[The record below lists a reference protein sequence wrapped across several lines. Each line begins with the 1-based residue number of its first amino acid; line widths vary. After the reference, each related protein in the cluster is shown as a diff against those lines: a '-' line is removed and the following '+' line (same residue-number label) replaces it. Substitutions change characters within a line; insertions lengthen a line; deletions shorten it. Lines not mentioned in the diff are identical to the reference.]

1 MSQNIKKVTTYLFTL
16 RVLRTFLS
24 VVTLI
29 FSAKY
34 FGVSIERDIWILA
47 STLLV
52 TVNAAIWGPINET
65 FRTKFIF
72 IQEKEGQNIAIRKT
86 SSLLGFMIIVTLI
99 LSILIVLLSSW
110 IATFVTSALPG
121 QGKSLFVIILFML
134 LPSLLINQITSLGI
148 SILNAYNVYYI
159 PEVVGFFT
167 GIINLAAI
175 ILLAPTLG
183 IYSLILAQYLGI
195 ILLLLIILY
204 YLKKKEIP
212 IWKTCFNINYKYVKG
227 FLIFA
232 LPFFFPYLVGQ
243 CNTFVEKWL
252 AGLFGPG
259 MVSAL
264 DYSRQ
269 FTTVLQIVLSSVLTT
284 VMVPMMAKAFS
295 KKEFEELASI
305 LKENIQIS
313 FAIMCLVIPI
323 LFGAAKPLCTFF
335 FLRGDVSV
343 EAVDQITTLT
353 RLYSASFVGIM
364 LYLLTGLTLLSCN
377 LGKKYAFWGVLT
389 QLIILVINS
398 SLYKVIGIDIFPISL
413 GITHLF
419 TASIMLYVL
428 KSIMPKVIFINIA
441 KYTILLIVLCLS
453 FLLFNNSLKAMNPV
467 YQLLINGFAIF
478 LLVPLIAKGMGIN
491 IRSRFTKLIR
501 K

>member
-1 MSQNIKKVTTYLFTL
+1 MSQNIKKVTTYLFAI
-16 RVLRTFLS
+16 RILRTFLS
-24 VVTLI
+24 VITLI

-34 FGVSIERDIWILA
+34 FGVSIDRDVWILA
-47 STLLV
+47 STLL
-52 TVNAAIWGPINET
+52 TTINAAIWGPVNET
-65 FRTKFIF
+65 FRTKFIY
-72 IQEKEGQNIAIRKT
+72 IQENEGQSIAIRKT
-86 SSLLGFMIIVTLI
+86 SSLVGFMIVITLI
-99 LSILIVLLSSW
+99 LSLIITLSSSW
-110 IATFVTSALPG
+110 IAGFVTSALPS
-121 QGKSLFVIILFML
+121 QGKSLFIILLFML
-134 LPSLLINQITSLGI
+134 LPTLLINQITSVGI
-148 SILNAYNVYYI
+148 SILNAYDVYYI

-175 ILLAPTLG
+175 ILLAPFLG

-204 YLKKKEIP
+204 YLRKKEIS
-212 IWKTCFNINYKYVKG
+212 IWKSCLNINFKYVKG

-295 KKEFEELASI
+295 KKEFKELESI

-313 FAIMCLVIPI
+313 FAIMCLAIPI
-323 LFGAAKPLCTFF
+323 LFGAAEPLCTFF
-335 FLRGDVSV
+335 FLRGDVSLD
-343 EAVDQITTLT
+343 AVSQITSLT
-353 RLYSASFVGIM
+353 RLYSASFIGIM
-364 LYLLTGLTLLSCN
+364 LYLLSGLTLLSCN

-389 QLIILVINS
+389 QLIILGINI
-398 SLYKVIGIDIFPISL
+398 SLYKVIGIGIFPISL
-413 GITHLF
+413 GVAHLVAAVIMIRLLNTISSKELFILITK
-419 TASIMLYVL
+419 YV
-428 KSIMPKVIFINIA
+428 
-441 KYTILLIVLCLS
+441 ILLIALCLS
-453 FLLFNNSLKAMNPV
+453 FLLFNNTLKPMNTV
-467 YQLLINGFAIF
+467 FLLILNGFAIV
-478 LLVPLIAKGMGIN
+478 LLIPLIAKVMGID
-491 IRSRFTKLIR
+491 IRSRLTKFVR